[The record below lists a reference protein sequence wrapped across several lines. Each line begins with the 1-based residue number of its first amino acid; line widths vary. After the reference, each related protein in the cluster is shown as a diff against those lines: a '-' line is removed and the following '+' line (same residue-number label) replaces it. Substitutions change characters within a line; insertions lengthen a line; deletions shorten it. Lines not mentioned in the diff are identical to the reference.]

1 MDVIAEIA
9 ARLGG
14 RISLNSEIGKNMKLS
29 LSFPAQQSQAG
40 TAAVA

>member
-29 LSFPAQQSQAG
+29 LSFPSEQKAAG
-40 TAAVA
+40 TVAA